1 MGHIVHF
8 INKINERVG
17 TADSYLIYLLTGL
30 MLFAVVMRRFLNLP
44 NIWSYETSQFIY
56 GAFFIL
62 AGGYA
67 LRHRLHVTMD
77 ILYNRLSLRGQAIID
92 LVTSIFFFIFVG
104 LIVWTGWEAGWRSL
118 QIGEASDSSWGPPI
132 YPIKLIIPVGG
143 FLLLIQGVA
152 KFITDLS
159 TLTRRKPVE
168 H

>member
-1 MGHIVHF
+1 
-8 INKINERVG
+8 
-17 TADSYLIYLLTGL
+17 
-30 MLFAVVMRRFLNLP
+30 
-44 NIWSYETSQFIY
+44 
-56 GAFFIL
+56 
-62 AGGYA
+62 
-67 LRHRLHVTMD
+67 MD

>member
-1 MGHIVHF
+1 MGRIVHF

-17 TADSYLIYLLTGL
+17 LADSYLIYILTGL
-30 MLFAVVMRRFLNLP
+30 MLFAIVMRHFLNLP
-44 NIWSYETSQFIY
+44 NIWSFEVCQFIY

-77 ILYNRLSLRGQAIID
+77 ILYNRFSLRGQAIID

-104 LIVWTGWEAGWRSL
+104 LIVWTGWEGGWRSL
-118 QIGEASDSSWGPPI
+118 QIREATDSAWGPPV
-132 YPIKLIIPVGG
+132 YPIKLVIPVGG
-143 FLLLIQGVA
+143 FLLLIQGIS
-152 KFITDLS
+152 KFLTDLS
-159 TLTRRKPVE
+159 TAIGREPSE